1 MLIISLFKDSFHS
14 LQSPLG
20 SGANFRNVKII
31 LHYFLIPIVGPI
43 HFIGIRIDKLDID
56 YLKLYK
62 NIGESTV
69 IDIAIISLNSIGYG
83 IENLP

>member
-1 MLIISLFKDSFHS
+1 M
-14 LQSPLG
+14 
-20 SGANFRNVKII
+20 
-31 LHYFLIPIVGPI
+31 GPI